1 MPTSG
6 LPRFVENILA
16 VGTRK
21 SFIYIADKLYMRSGL
36 LISNFNAHC
45 AALQNRMKFVH
56 DVLLSKH
63 LLRSVRATQHS
74 TDARSKRLSPRPRE
88 VTPVCTMPLY
98 VYKLQDIEL
107 LYLAI
112 TARQT

>member
-63 LLRSVRATQHS
+63 LLRSVRANIALTQEAKGYHLAPAKS
-74 TDARSKRLSPRPRE
+74 
-88 VTPVCTMPLY
+88 C
-98 VYKLQDIEL
+98 L
-107 LYLAI
+107 LAQCLCMFINCKTSNYYI
-112 TARQT
+112 